1 MWFLREV
8 TWTDN
13 PELKLLLL
21 QPQLQLFVCGGNDGK
36 GELTPRNQGLECI
49 LDTAIAELW
58 RVANLW
64 EIPIFRALYKVIM
77 REYQYF
83 KQEKEL
89 ALS

>member
-1 MWFLREV
+1 MRFLREV
-8 TWTDN
+8 TWMDN

-21 QPQLQLFVCGGNDGK
+21 QPQLQPFVCGGNDGK
-36 GELTPRNQGLECI
+36 GGLTPRNQGLECI

-64 EIPIFRALYKVIM
+64 EIPIFRALNKVVIHK
-77 REYQYF
+77 YQHF